1 MSSFFDSDIIQEELK
16 EINKLQEEIYGSI
29 LTFGTMDR
37 ETKLEHIEK
46 LQVLLEKQRVMY
58 TRLSLSDDPEAV
70 EMKEN
75 LRKSVALMGFPP
87 ETDMNILFSSMNKTI
102 ESLKQYIDRWG
113 NFCYT
118 IRVIPRIQ
126 FIRGNPNVFCWP

>member
-29 LTFGTMDR
+29 LTFGMMPR

-46 LQVLLEKQRVMY
+46 LELLLEKQRVMY
-58 TRLSLSDDPEAV
+58 TRLSLSDDPQAV

-87 ETDMNILFSSMNKTI
+87 ETDMQVLFSSMNKTI
-102 ESLKQYIDRWG
+102 ESLKQFIDRW
-113 NFCYT
+113 FDFRYT

-126 FIRGNPNVFCWP
+126 TIRGNPNVVFRP

>member
-1 MSSFFDSDIIQEELK
+1 MSNFFDSDIIQEELK

-29 LTFGTMDR
+29 LTFGGMSR

-46 LQVLLEKQRVMY
+46 LEILLEKQRVMY
-58 TRLSLSDDPEAV
+58 TRLSLSDDPQAV

-87 ETDMNILFSSMNKTI
+87 ETDMQILFNSMTKTI
-102 ESLKQYIDRWG
+102 QSLKQYIDG
-113 NFCYT
+113 
-118 IRVIPRIQ
+118 
-126 FIRGNPNVFCWP
+126 